1 MTTKLNFRL
10 STGWRSEDKRTGQS
24 DIYETGSAYF
34 ATLAAAEAAMAQ
46 FIKGCDAHSHDR
58 GSYRAHDCA
67 SIDQLDDEGDI
78 VGLSV
83 TYWQSNPA
91 EVAS

>member
-1 MTTKLNFRL
+1 VSRLAFRL
-10 STGWRSEDKRTGQS
+10 STGWRTEDKRTGEG

-46 FIKGCDAHSHDR
+46 FIAGCDAHSHDR
-58 GSYRAHDCA
+58 GSHYAHDCA

-83 TYWQSNPA
+83 KYWQSNPA
-91 EVAS
+91 EVMS